1 MNCYNHCDIPA
12 AGQCMDCGK
21 GLCVSCL
28 SYWEMPICDTCNE
41 KRATAERTRII
52 KELLITLVVGIIG
65 VFAAQHI
72 IAESPYSKVASTLAF
87 FTIFAGMVS
96 GWKALTS
103 ITPRVFLILP
113 LFGWVIYFVLK
124 LWLAMMISWIA
135 LPIRTFINIRRLKQM
150 NLALSAIK
158 ARQSVA

>member
-1 MNCYNHCDIPA
+1 MNCYNHYDAPA
-12 AGQCMDCGK
+12 AAQCMDCGR
-21 GLCVSCL
+21 GLCVNCL
-28 SYWEMPICDTCNE
+28 SYWEIPICDICNK
-41 KRATAERTRII
+41 KRANAERTRII
-52 KELLITLVVGIIG
+52 KELLITLVAGIIG
-65 VFAAQHI
+65 VFVAQEWM
-72 IAESPYSKVASTLAF
+72 AESFDSKAIRILSSF
-87 FTIFAGMVS
+87 FCFAGMVS